1 MRSGAARGGKRVSIL
16 VDQNTRL
23 LVQGITTSRGRLCAE
38 RMVGSGTLVVAGVD
52 DGHGGEW
59 IAGVPIFDTVREA
72 VGATGANAAVVAA
85 PASQVEEA
93 ILEVADVGPEVIVC
107 ITSHV
112 PAWDMVRVRSYLR
125 DKPIHLVG
133 PDSAGVF
140 TPGRCLAGLL
150 EADFLRPGTVGV
162 VSRSGSLTY
171 EVVGLLTRAG
181 FGQSTVVCVGSG
193 LILGTGFV
201 DVLALFE
208 DDPTTAQVVVVGE
221 IGGQEE
227 ERAAEFIA
235 DRMSKPVVAFV
246 AGQTSPPG
254 REMGHAGATIEDYGD
269 TARLK
274 MEAFERVG
282 ARVARSLAEVTQL
295 LDPSSV

>member
-1 MRSGAARGGKRVSIL
+1 MSIL
-16 VDQNTRL
+16 VDQDTWL
-23 LVQGITTSRGRLCAE
+23 LVQGITTNRGRLCTE
-38 RMVGSGTLVVAGVD
+38 RMVGSGTQVVAGVD

-59 IAGVPIFDTVREA
+59 IAGVPVFDTAREA
-72 VGATGANAAVVAA
+72 VSATGANAALIAV

-112 PAWDMVRVRSYLR
+112 PVWDMVRVRSYLR
-125 DKPIHLVG
+125 DKSIHLIG

-140 TPGRCLAGLL
+140 TPGRCLAGVL
-150 EADFLRPGTVGV
+150 EAEFLKPGTVGV

-171 EVVGLLTRAG
+171 EAVCLLTGAG

-193 LILGTGFV
+193 LILGMGFV
-201 DVLALFE
+201 DVLAMFE
-208 DDPTTAQVVVVGE
+208 DDPTTEQVVIIGE

-235 DRMSKPVVAFV
+235 DQMSKPVVAFV

-254 REMGHAGATIEDYGD
+254 RRMGHAGATIEDYED

-274 MEAFERVG
+274 MEAFERAG
-282 ARVARSLAEVTQL
+282 ARVARSLEEITRQL
-295 LDPSSV
+295 DKNGQDGS